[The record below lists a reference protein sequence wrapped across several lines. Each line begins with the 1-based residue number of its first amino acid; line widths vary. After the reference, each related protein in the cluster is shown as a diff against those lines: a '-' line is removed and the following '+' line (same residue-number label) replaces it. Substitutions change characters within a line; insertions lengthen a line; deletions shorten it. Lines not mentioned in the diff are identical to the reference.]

1 MRNKTT
7 RRRKL
12 ASSKLFAITSIISA
26 SFRLSK
32 CVNAKATNPT
42 AKLQDR
48 HPRQAYAKKVAGDID
63 KPFMS
68 STGCRSEKPL
78 ASAKRITLN
87 TNRRFNHVS
96 FLLVLQQPERSEN
109 GNARIS
115 LKHNPDEGNHQTCQ
129 AANHCGNG
137 EVIGYNP
144 TTPKTVLPE
153 QHESNRVNGVTAAN
167 QTKTGN
173 VGGKKSG
180 HLFGLS
186 WNKLS
191 FGFGSKSN

>member
-32 CVNAKATNPT
+32 YVNAKATNPT

-96 FLLVLQQPERSEN
+96 FLLVLSIPKDQKTETPEYPSNTIQMKE
-109 GNARIS
+109 ATKPI
-115 LKHNPDEGNHQTCQ
+115 KPQII
-129 AANHCGNG
+129 AAT
-137 EVIGYNP
+137 E
-144 TTPKTVLPE
+144 
-153 QHESNRVNGVTAAN
+153 R
-167 QTKTGN
+167 
-173 VGGKKSG
+173 
-180 HLFGLS
+180 
-186 WNKLS
+186 
-191 FGFGSKSN
+191 